1 MDRRTFL
8 TTMLQGTTLA
18 ATLLPHSISPL
29 LIKQYA
35 SLRHL
40 GGDSYQNVRIST
52 LGINSL
58 GAVFS
63 RLLAYSIQNVCCY
76 EVLSDQ
82 LRSGNLDF
90 SSLNRTIQQ
99 TDLLFL
105 FADTTDP
112 ASDSLLS
119 SCINTTAAAGVQSV
133 VVGPYSTDRPLSA
146 LPLTCSTPPHCFVV
160 HHTTARDL
168 VALVADL
175 ANTDSFV
182 GIDHGDIKAI
192 LRSGNLGLFSCSEA
206 TGADRGSRA
215 CSQALERLQQQGVNS
230 ANCRGAMACIYGSPT
245 MPFDYYAQAVS
256 VMDGYFSNDIS
267 FVFGAIPDEHLAAD
281 TIKVA
286 ILAMR

>member
-29 LIKQYA
+29 LIAQYA
-35 SLRHL
+35 SLHHL
-40 GGDSYQNVRIST
+40 GGDLPQDMRIAA
-52 LGINSL
+52 LGVGRF
-58 GAVFS
+58 GALCS
-63 RLLAYSIQNVCCY
+63 RMLAYSVRNICCH
-76 EVLSDQ
+76 EVTS
-82 LRSGNLDF
+82 SWHHTGSVDF
-90 SSLNRTIQQ
+90 SQLPLATQQ
-99 TDLLFL
+99 PDLLFL
-105 FADTTDP
+105 LADASQPSSASQLTT
-112 ASDSLLS
+112 
-119 SCINTTAAAGVQSV
+119 CIDAVTAAGLQTV
-133 VVGPYSTDRPLSA
+133 VIGPSADNLHSTRSPDCTS
-146 LPLTCSTPPHCFVV
+146 LPVCTIANP
-160 HHTTARDL
+160 TTARDL

-230 ANCRGAMACIYGSPT
+230 ANCRGAIACIYGSPT

-286 ILAMR
+286 VLAMR